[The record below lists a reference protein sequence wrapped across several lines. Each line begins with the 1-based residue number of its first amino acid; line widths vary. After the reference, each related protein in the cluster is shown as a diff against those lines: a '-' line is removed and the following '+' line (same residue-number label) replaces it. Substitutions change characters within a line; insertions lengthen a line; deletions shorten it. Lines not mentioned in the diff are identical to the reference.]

1 MSLIG
6 SHSVRSASALA
17 VTDAKLLR
25 IPTARFSKLIAEHN
39 LAALKVVHDL
49 AQVMSRRLL
58 PMDEKLVEMAVG
70 RRKEELLDFQRIMT
84 NWSF

>member
-1 MSLIG
+1 
-6 SHSVRSASALA
+6 